1 MRMLIFCSNVKMHC
15 TELHEGR
22 KMFCRPNVD
31 KGAIECS
38 LVSGT
43 DAPWLCADANVCAG
57 VHFNM
62 TPEWQN

>member
-1 MRMLIFCSNVKMHC
+1 MHF

-31 KGAIECS
+31 KGAIECF

-57 VHFNM
+57 MHFNM